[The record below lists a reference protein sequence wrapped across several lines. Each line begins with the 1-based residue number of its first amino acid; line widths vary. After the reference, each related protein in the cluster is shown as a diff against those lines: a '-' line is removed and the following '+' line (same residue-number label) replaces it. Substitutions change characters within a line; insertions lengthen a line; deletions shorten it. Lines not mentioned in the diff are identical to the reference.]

1 MPPAGAQESSE
12 SKREYAMSSLL
23 KWAIVLV
30 LVIVAAFIASK
41 RGPSSTSSGPRSP
54 RPQTPIRPALTI
66 AQLEQTSDDQL
77 EYFIFGA
84 QLDAM
89 KDHYDWAYE
98 IVSEWTPGMQMLY
111 TTWLL
116 EGEVNNGGF
125 NQYFWNT
132 EGKTAD
138 MALAGYRLVG
148 AEAYADVVRRA
159 IATQKEEAEM
169 MQEFKAKGT
178 LEAFSE
184 SYEHTKLSSLDEEFY
199 DLQEDVSALR
209 VKYIRSHLG
218 EFATE

>member
-1 MPPAGAQESSE
+1 MG
-12 SKREYAMSSLL
+12 KSLTR
-23 KWAIVLV
+23 AFVLV
-30 LVIVAAFIASK
+30 LIIVAAFIAYK
-41 RGPSSTSSGPRSP
+41 RGPSLERSGPKSP
-54 RPQTPIRPALTI
+54 RPQSPIRPVLTI

-77 EYFIFGA
+77 EYFIYGA

-89 KDHYDWAYE
+89 KDHYDWEYE

-111 TTWLL
+111 TTWIL

-169 MQEFKAKGT
+169 MQEFKDKDT

-184 SYEHTKLSSLDEEFY
+184 SYEHTKLNALDDEFF
-199 DLQEDVSALR
+199 DLEEDVSALR
-209 VKYIRSHLG
+209 VKYIRQHL
-218 EFATE
+218 EEYATE

>member
-1 MPPAGAQESSE
+1 MG
-12 SKREYAMSSLL
+12 KSLTR
-23 KWAIVLV
+23 AFVLV
-30 LVIVAAFIASK
+30 LIIAAAFIAYK
-41 RGPSSTSSGPRSP
+41 RGPSSERSGPKSP
-54 RPQTPIRPALTI
+54 RPQSPIRPVLTI

-77 EYFIFGA
+77 EYFIYGA

-89 KDHYDWAYE
+89 KDHYDWEYE

-111 TTWLL
+111 TTWIL

-148 AEAYADVVRRA
+148 AEAYADIVRRA

-169 MQEFKAKGT
+169 MQEFKDEDT

-184 SYEHTKLSSLDEEFY
+184 SYEHTKLSSLDDEFF
-199 DLQEDVSALR
+199 DLEEDVSALR
-209 VKYIRSHLG
+209 VKYIRQHLE